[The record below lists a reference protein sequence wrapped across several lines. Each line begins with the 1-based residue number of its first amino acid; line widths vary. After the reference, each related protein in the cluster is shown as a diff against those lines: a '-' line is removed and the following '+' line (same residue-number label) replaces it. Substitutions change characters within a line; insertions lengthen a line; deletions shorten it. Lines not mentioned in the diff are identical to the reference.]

1 MATSGSKS
9 IAVTGQHTLTFSWS
23 RISYNV
29 SNNTSTISWTLKLI
43 ATNGTIKS
51 SASKAWS
58 VTVNGTKYSGTNTI
72 GMTANTTKTLA
83 SGTTTISHNSDGTK
97 TFSYSFSQEI
107 AITYGGTYIGSKSGS
122 GTGTLDTIPRA
133 SSITCSTAN
142 IESVATISISKVS
155 NSFTHTLTYSFK
167 GLTGTIATKTS
178 NSSVKWTIPTSF
190 YAKIPNA
197 TSGTGTI
204 SCTTYNGNTTIGTN
218 TCSFTVKT
226 DSSKCKPTLSPIVSD
241 TNETTTALTGS
252 DNKLVKYYS
261 EASYAIGADAKNSA
275 SVKSQSVVCGGVKK
289 TTSPDSFSNV
299 TSNSFKFTVTDSR
312 GYTTTETITL
322 EMIDYIKLTCNLT
335 ATATLE
341 SNNTTTI
348 SFGISGKYFNGSFGR
363 SNNSLTV
370 QYRYKS
376 ESDNYSNWINVS
388 SGNTSGNTYS
398 YNGSITGLD
407 YLKAYTVEARVI
419 DALAT
424 KNSNSKTV
432 KSIPIFDWGENDFN
446 FNVPVKISRNQADG
460 EAWYQT
466 DSKIGGGLNLAN
478 SDIVGANTIYFNDKS
493 NAVGEGFGFPNGKTN
508 SWDYLKAYDG
518 NVSLIPNYPTNTT
531 EVKLLYGVGDTLD
544 VIKNTPLSGFITN
557 GKKTIH
563 ISIPLNKPLSPEV
576 TGYTISGKLQGRHI
590 GGYLYNPAT
599 SSATY
604 TLSNAANEGFS
615 YTTSLSGSLLYL
627 YITFNTPITDATNNT
642 PLCVVPDGT
651 ITITFQGD

>member
-1 MATSGSKS
+1 MATSGNKS
-9 IAVTGQHTLTFSWS
+9 VVVTGQHTLIFSWS
-23 RISYNV
+23 RSSYSV
-29 SNNTSTISWTLKLI
+29 ANNTSTISWTLKLVS
-43 ATNGTIKS
+43 TNGTISS
-51 SASKAWS
+51 SASKDWS

-72 GMTANTTKTLA
+72 GMSANTTKTLA
-83 SGTTTISHNSDGTK
+83 SGTTTISHNADGTK

-142 IESVATISISKVS
+142 IESVATISISRAS
-155 NSFTHTLTYSFK
+155 NSFTHTLSYSFN

-178 NSSVKWTIPTSF
+178 STSVTWTIPASF
-190 YAKIPNA
+190 YTKIPNA

-204 SCTTYNGNTTIGTN
+204 TCITYSGTTSIGTN

-226 DSSKCKPTLSPIVSD
+226 DSSKCKPTLSPTVAD
-241 TNETTTALTGS
+241 TNSATTALTGS
-252 DNKLVKYYS
+252 SDKLIKYYS

-275 SVKSQSVVCGGVKK
+275 SVKSKSVVCGGVKK
-289 TTSPDSFSNV
+289 TTSPDTFSNV

-312 GYTTTETITL
+312 GYTTTKTITL
-322 EMIDYIKLTCNLT
+322 TMVNYVKLTCNL
-335 ATATLE
+335 AASATLAAD
-341 SNNTTTI
+341 NTTTI
-348 SFGISGKYFNGSFGR
+348 SLEISGKYFNGSFGR

-376 ESDNYSNWINVS
+376 ENDNYSNWINVS

-446 FNVPVKISRNQADG
+446 FNVPVKISINQADG

-466 DSKIGGGLNLAN
+466 DSKTGGGLNLAN

-493 NAVGEGFGFPNGKTN
+493 NAIGEGFGFPNGKTN

-544 VIKNTPLSGFITN
+544 IIKNTPLSGFITN
-557 GKKTIH
+557 SKKTIH
-563 ISIPLNKPLSPEV
+563 LSIPLNKPLSPEV
-576 TGYTISGKLQGRHI
+576 TGYEISGSLQGRHI

-599 SSATY
+599 SSAVY
-604 TLSNAANEGFS
+604 NLSSAASEGFS
-615 YTTSLSGSLLYL
+615 YDTDLSGSLLYL
-627 YITFNTPITDATNNT
+627 YITFDTAISAATNNT
-642 PLCVVPDGT
+642 PVCIVPSGT
-651 ITITFQGD
+651 ITIKFT